1 MSCVYG
7 ATACIS
13 AEHVVYYLPWRGVR
27 AGCGRWACY
36 RRRSRGRPAT
46 RAAGVHVIEDGVWVI
61 YYERHLAQ
69 DAERAYKTALAAKK
83 EVLRST
89 AERDIG
95 EQRNRA

>member
-1 MSCVYG
+1 M
-7 ATACIS
+7 
-13 AEHVVYYLPWRGVR
+13 
-27 AGCGRWACY
+27 
-36 RRRSRGRPAT
+36 
-46 RAAGVHVIEDGVWVI
+46 HVIEDGVWVI